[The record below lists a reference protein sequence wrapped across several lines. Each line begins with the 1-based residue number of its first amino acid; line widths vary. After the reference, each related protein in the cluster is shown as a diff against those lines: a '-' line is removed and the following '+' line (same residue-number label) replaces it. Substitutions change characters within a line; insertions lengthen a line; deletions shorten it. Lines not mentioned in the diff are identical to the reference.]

1 MADVQT
7 ELRETLATRTGT
19 DAGDW
24 FLVFRARHGML
35 VVLRELARLHGEG
48 SIVTQLLTC
57 CTAVDPIIAAG
68 LHPLYGDVSA
78 KTLSLDAGTLPTDPS
93 VMGIVDQHTFGY
105 IDVASSRALRKAAD
119 ERGAVLLEDCAHC
132 VGRLATDDD
141 DMPYADFSFHSFGVE
156 KMLPTYFGGAVWV
169 NPRMKDT
176 QLHDAVAAAL
186 SSLPEPAGK
195 LAKAM
200 RSYRTQIRA
209 LNHMPA
215 KLAHGLRERMVAHG
229 SFEPAIAQGEMA
241 GEVAHE
247 PMRMD
252 AWSCEQVIGPL
263 EALPTSLD
271 LRVAALDTYARELAD
286 VHGVKVSRTLV
297 GSGQPLLRLA
307 VNLPTNKEADDAIAG
322 IAAAGLYAVPWYR
335 PLLYPGVSDP
345 RIYGY
350 DGSLG
355 TLPNTAALTRGT
367 VALPCDLSPARV
379 HDVAKALRG
388 AVVSR

>member
-19 DAGDW
+19 NADDW

-35 VVLRELARLHGEG
+35 VVLRELVRLHGAG
-48 SIVTQLLTC
+48 AIATQLLTC

-68 LHPLYGDVSA
+68 LTPLYGDVST
-78 KTLSLDAGTLPTDPS
+78 KTLSLDAGILPADPA

-105 IDVASSRALRKAAD
+105 IDIKSSRALRAAAD
-119 ERGAVLLEDCAHC
+119 DRGAVLLEDCAHC
-132 VGRLATDDD
+132 VGRMAADEDDV
-141 DMPYADFSFHSFGVE
+141 PFADFSFHSFGVE

-169 NPRMKDT
+169 NPRMADK
-176 QLHDAVAAAL
+176 QLHDAVVDAL
-186 SSLPEPAGK
+186 SSLPEPTGK

-200 RSYRTQIRA
+200 RSYRTQIRT

-215 KLAHGLRERMVAHG
+215 GLARGLREHMVARG
-229 SFEPAIAQGEMA
+229 SFEPAIAQSEMA

-247 PMRMD
+247 PMTMN
-252 AWSCEQVIGPL
+252 AWACEQVMGPL
-263 EALPTSLD
+263 KALPSSLD

-286 VHGVKVSRTLV
+286 VHGVKVSRSLV

-307 VNLPTNKEADDAIAG
+307 VNLPTNKEADDAISR

-345 RIYGY
+345 DVYGF

-355 TLPNTAALTRGT
+355 GLPNTAALTRGA

-388 AVVSR
+388 AVVTR